1 MQINIEATATAGTA
15 KPSSVLEAQLVLEDG
30 TLFEGRSRGAAG
42 EVWGEV
48 VFNTGMT
55 GYQEIITDP
64 SSCGHILTMSFPL
77 MGGYGINK
85 EDFESKSP
93 YIRGFI
99 AREIC
104 SSPGNWRSVQTLPGY
119 LQEQGIV
126 AMDGVDTRAL
136 VRLIREKGSMRG
148 VLTTAGTPYPL
159 LLEKA
164 RQSPSLSAQD
174 LVAAVTT
181 PETYIPGNDLHGGY
195 GNKSGG
201 DSRGK
206 NWNWKKNQNGSV
218 KNVSARNRDGY
229 AGDEN
234 DGNVNIRGGSAGG
247 PNLVIL
253 DLGLKFSLMHALQS
267 EGCHITVVPAATP
280 ALEIAKLKPD
290 GIVLAGGPGDPRMAG
305 AAIKAVQEIAGRT
318 PLLGFGLG
326 HQVIAL
332 ALGGK
337 TYKLKFG
344 HRGANHPVKNLLT
357 QRVYITSQNHGF
369 AVKEEGLPAG
379 LAVTHRHLHDDTVE
393 GLQDEKLKIV
403 TRQYCPGDFPGTTE
417 PQHPFNL
424 FWEYVQG

>member
-1 MQINIEATATAGTA
+1 METNKESTAAVGTA
-15 KPSSVLEAQLVLEDG
+15 KPLDTLKARLVLEDG
-30 TLFEGRSRGAAG
+30 SLFEGRSRGAGG
-42 EVWGEV
+42 EVCGEV

-64 SSCGHILTMSFPL
+64 SSCGHILTMTFPL
-77 MGGYGINK
+77 MGSYGINK

-93 YIRGFI
+93 FLRGFI

-119 LQEQGIV
+119 LQKQGIV

-148 VLTTAGTPYPL
+148 VLTTVDTPYSL
-159 LLEKA
+159 LLEKV
-164 RQSPSLSAQD
+164 RRSPSLSAQD

-181 PETYIPGNDLHGGY
+181 PEIHTLKNDEPGGY
-195 GNKSGG
+195 SGKN
-201 DSRGK
+201 RGK
-206 NWNWKKNQNGSV
+206 NGNWEKC
-218 KNVSARNRDGY
+218 R
-229 AGDEN
+229 DEN
-234 DGNVNIRGGSAGG
+234 TGNVNKNGGSTGG

-253 DLGLKFSLMHALQS
+253 DLGLKLSLLSALQAA
-267 EGCHITVVPAATP
+267 GCRITVAPAATT
-280 ALEIAKLKPD
+280 ASEIAALKPD
-290 GIVLAGGPGDPRMAG
+290 GVVLAGGPGDPRMAG
-305 AAIKAVQEIAGRT
+305 SAIEVVRELAGRI

-344 HRGANHPVKNLLT
+344 HRGANHPVKDLLT

-369 AVKEEGLPAG
+369 AVEEEGLPAG

-393 GLQDEKLKIV
+393 GLQDEKLKII
-403 TRQYCPGDFPGTTE
+403 TRQYCPGDFPGITE
-417 PQHPFNL
+417 QRHPFNL
-424 FWEYVQG
+424 FWGYM